1 MALKHIFTSF
11 AVLMKIFHD
20 YMNVN
25 IMKEALLVS
34 KWFQVNKSSCKAVSL
49 CGRRKI
55 PFTRFKQIVLIMTN
69 SPLVYFLH
77 FFFFTKEMQQ
87 VLGTEKSQITLYFSK
102 LQL

>member
-49 CGRRKI
+49 CGRRKV
-55 PFTRFKQIVLIMTN
+55 PFTRFKQIVLIMAN
-69 SPLVYFLH
+69 SALA
-77 FFFFTKEMQQ
+77 
-87 VLGTEKSQITLYFSK
+87 
-102 LQL
+102 